1 MTEIRN
7 RLNGNVIC
15 EGADAIKVL
24 AVENKA
30 DLRGADLRYADLRG
44 ADLRGAN
51 LRYANLGDADL
62 RYANLRGADLRGADL
77 GDADLRYANLRGAD
91 LRGAD
96 LRGADLR
103 GADLRYADLRGANLG
118 GANLEFIRFPSIRL
132 LSSINLGDCS
142 KALTLELM
150 RRDAQAHPHPE
161 RFDEWSKGGPCPY
174 ENEEYFWHL
183 NWRKDLWKS
192 GKPEMRDSDLILA
205 ICKEKGWGIRGYLE
219 IKKNEG

>member
-30 DLRGADLRYADLRG
+30 DLGG

-51 LRYANLGDADL
+51 LGGADLRVANLRDANLGDADL

-77 GDADLRYANLRGAD
+77 GDADLRYAD
-91 LRGAD
+91 
-96 LRGADLR
+96 
-103 GADLRYADLRGANLG
+103 LG